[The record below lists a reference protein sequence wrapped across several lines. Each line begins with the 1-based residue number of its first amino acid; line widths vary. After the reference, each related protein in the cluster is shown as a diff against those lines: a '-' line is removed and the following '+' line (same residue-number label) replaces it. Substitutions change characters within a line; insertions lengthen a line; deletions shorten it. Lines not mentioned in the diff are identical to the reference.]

1 MTATVSDA
9 ESPPA
14 QEPATGGLS
23 SLLKTQRM
31 AHLAEGTLFLHII
44 EQDRSV
50 IEARVVCS

>member
-9 ESPPA
+9 ESAPA

-31 AHLAEGTLFLHII
+31 AHLAEGTLFLHVI